1 MSTSSL
7 RTIVETLRPRQW
19 TKNLILFAGLIFSQH
34 TTNPALFWRAAAGAA
49 LFCLLSG
56 VVYIFNDI
64 RDVEHDRR
72 HPVKCNRPIA
82 SGRLD
87 VRAAEFVA
95 IALALVSLACAVALG
110 LRFAVVAAL
119 FLLLNVAYTHIL
131 KRLVILDVMGIA
143 AGFVLRAVASVEVLR
158 GAVEHIPLSN
168 WLILCTFLLALFLGF
183 AKRRAEYMHVR
194 PAGRETRPSL
204 RFYNEPTLN
213 LLIGGTFALT
223 ITAYTLY
230 TVSAGTIAHFDTWRL
245 VLTVPFVV
253 WGLGRYLVLIFKD
266 GQGDQPHEILLTDLW
281 IQLAVLGW
289 IVTAYLIIG
298 LDH

>member
-1 MSTSSL
+1 MRGAWLKTV
-7 RTIVETLRPRQW
+7 VETLRPRQW

-34 TTNPALFWRAAAGAA
+34 TTDPTLFWRAAAGAA
-49 LFCLLSG
+49 LFCLLSS

-64 RDVEHDRR
+64 KDVEHDQR
-72 HPVKCNRPIA
+72 HPVKRNRPIA
-82 SGRLD
+82 SGRLE
-87 VRAAEFVA
+87 VRTAEYV
-95 IALALVSLACAVALG
+95 ALALVLVSLGCAVALG

-119 FLLLNVAYTHIL
+119 FLLLNVAYTHVL

-158 GAVEHIPLSN
+158 DVVEHIPLSN

-183 AKRRAEYMHVR
+183 AKRRAEYMHVL
-194 PAGRETRPSL
+194 PAGLETRPSL
-204 RFYNEPTLN
+204 RFYNELTLN

-223 ITAYTLY
+223 VTAYTLY
-230 TVSAGTIAHFDTWRL
+230 TVSAGTIAHFGTWHL
-245 VLTVPFVV
+245 ALTVPFVV

-266 GQGDQPHEILLTDLW
+266 GQGGRPHEILLTDVW

-289 IVTAYLIIG
+289 IVTACLIIG
-298 LDH
+298 LDQ